1 MTRAIGNLESAIG
14 KAPGPF
20 HDPGSIAADGKAR
33 GACIGARMRWFA
45 AVSTATSRPAPR
57 SAGAH
62 PLSRFTIPDFRFPAH

>member
-1 MTRAIGNLESAIG
+1 MKRAIG

-20 HDPGSIAADGKAR
+20 HDPGSMPADGKGR

-45 AVSTATSRPAPR
+45 AVSTAASRPAPR

-62 PLSRFTIPDFRFPAH
+62 PLSRFPIPDFPFPAR